1 VDLTNAV
8 VQGVLVGGLYT
19 IFAIGL
25 SLVFGVMRI
34 VNLAHGDFATVAAFL
49 GLVLVTNVGFPVWA
63 TFIVVVPVMAVLGYG
78 VQRTLLQRSISPSP
92 LPVLLVTF
100 ALSIVIQ
107 NLLLEIFASDQRR
120 LQLGGLDTASLAVGS
135 LSIGAFPLL
144 VFVLA
149 VVILGSLSAF
159 LDRTKTGRAMRA
171 TSDDQE
177 AAQLSGVNNRHVYGV
192 ATALA
197 FATVAVAGIL
207 SGAQT
212 SFTPASGA
220 MLLIFA
226 FEVVIIGGLG
236 NLWGSLAGGVVLG
249 VAQNVGA
256 WIDPAQQIL
265 AGHLVFLLILA
276 LKPQGLLGKTATI

>member
-8 VQGVLVGGLYT
+8 VQGILIGGLYA
-19 IFAIGL
+19 IFATGL

-49 GLVLVTNVGFPVWA
+49 ALVLVTNVGLPVWA
-63 TFIVVVPVMAVLGYG
+63 TFVVVVPVMALLGYVVQRG
-78 VQRTLLQRSISPSP
+78 LLQRTLSASP

-100 ALSIVIQ
+100 ALSIVVS
-107 NLLLEIFASDQRR
+107 NLLLEVFSSDQRR
-120 LQLGGLDTASLAVGS
+120 LQLGALDTASFRVGALA
-135 LSIGAFPLL
+135 IGVFPLL
-144 VFVLA
+144 VFALA
-149 VVILGSLSAF
+149 VLILGSLSAF
-159 LDRTKTGRAMRA
+159 LARTRTGRALRA

-177 AAQLSGVNNRHVYGV
+177 AAQLSGVDNRHVFGV

-197 FATVAVAGIL
+197 FGTVAVAGIL

-212 SFTPASGA
+212 SFTPTSGA
-220 MLLIFA
+220 TLLIFA

-265 AGHLVFLLILA
+265 AGHLVFLLVLA
-276 LKPQGLLGKTATI
+276 LRPQGLFGRAVPA

>member
-1 VDLTNAV
+1 MDLTNAV

>member
-8 VQGVLVGGLYT
+8 VQGILIGGLYA
-19 IFAIGL
+19 IFATGL

-49 GLVLVTNVGFPVWA
+49 ALVLVTHVGLPVWA
-63 TFIVVVPVMAVLGYG
+63 TFVVVVPVMALLGYVVQRG
-78 VQRTLLQRSISPSP
+78 LLQRTLSASP

-100 ALSIVIQ
+100 ALSIVVS
-107 NLLLEIFASDQRR
+107 NLLLEVFSSDQRR
-120 LQLGGLDTASLAVGS
+120 LQLGALDTAS
-135 LSIGAFPLL
+135 FPLL
-144 VFVLA
+144 VFALA
-149 VVILGSLSAF
+149 VLILGSLSAF
-159 LDRTKTGRAMRA
+159 LARTRTGRALRA

-177 AAQLSGVNNRHVYGV
+177 AAQLSGVDNRHVFGV

-197 FATVAVAGIL
+197 FGTVAVAGIL

-212 SFTPASGA
+212 SFTPTSGA
-220 MLLIFA
+220 TLLIFA

-265 AGHLVFLLILA
+265 AGHLVFLLVLA
-276 LKPQGLLGKTATI
+276 LRPQGLFGRAVPA